1 MANIFSKVWNFFKG
15 LITRPGLQPFLQ
27 KHLPLAVSTI
37 LDLSR
42 VNSNAA
48 FHVWKDQA
56 FLRLKGVLGD
66 VHDNWI
72 SILIGIA
79 VEELKAKG
87 KL

>member
-1 MANIFSKVWNFFKG
+1 MAWFSKIVNFFKG
-15 LITRPGLQPFLQ
+15 LVTRPGLQPFLQ
-27 KHLPLAVSTI
+27 KYLPLALSTI
-37 LDLSR
+37 LDLAK

-56 FLRLKGVLGD
+56 FLKLKDALGD

>member
-1 MANIFSKVWNFFKG
+1 MGWFTKVVDFFKG

-27 KHLPLAVSTI
+27 KYLPLAISTI
-37 LDLSR
+37 LQLR
-42 VNSNAA
+42 TVNSNVS
-48 FHVWKDQA
+48 FHIWKDQA
-56 FLRLKGVLGD
+56 FLRLKDALGD